1 MYRIRFHGRGG
12 QGMKTASRI
21 LGTALFLEGFEV
33 QDAPRYGA
41 ERRGAPMFAY
51 VRAHH
56 KPINER
62 GIISRPALVVVS
74 DDSLLA
80 MAAAGVTNGLTA
92 ATLLA
97 VCTTRPSSF
106 YDHHDDL
113 KGQLILFRP
122 PASVNG
128 HSQLSSCCA
137 GAAAALLGIISP
149 ANLAAA
155 VARELDALPP
165 ERIRVNQ
172 QAAATVFR
180 RLTENGAFVREGA
193 DQVRVKRPHW
203 LTLALD
209 SAALAAPAIHAAAT
223 TLRMDTGLWRS
234 QRPEID
240 FDTCTCCGLCNIYCP
255 DGAISLGDN
264 GCPAIDY
271 QHCKGCLI
279 CLNQC
284 PTGAISARPEAAA
297 HETDE
302 VEA

>member
-62 GIISRPALVVVS
+62 GIISQPALVVVS

-80 MAAAGVTNGLTA
+80 MAAAGVTNGLTPS
-92 ATLLA
+92 TFLA
-97 VCTTRPSSF
+97 VCTNRPPSF
-106 YDHHDDL
+106 YHHHDDL
-113 KGQLILFRP
+113 KGKLFLFRQ
-122 PASVNG
+122 PASADG

-165 ERIRVNQ
+165 ERLLANQ
-172 QAAATVFR
+172 QAADTVFR
-180 RLTENGAFVREGA
+180 RLTAKGTFVREGA
-193 DQVRVKRPHW
+193 DQMRINRPHW
-203 LTLALD
+203 LTLELD

-223 TLRMDTGLWRS
+223 SLQTNTGLWCS
-234 QRPEID
+234 QHPEID
-240 FDTCTCCGLCNIYCP
+240 LDTCTCCGQCNIYCP
-255 DGAISLGDN
+255 DGAISLDDN
-264 GCPAIDY
+264 GCPGIDY
-271 QHCKGCLI
+271 RHCKGCLI

-284 PTGAISARPEAAA
+284 PSGAISVRSEGAANKTA
-297 HETDE
+297 E